1 MTGRSIDGKAIAAGV
16 RADVAA
22 AVKQLPG
29 QPALAVVL
37 VGEDPASQVYVASKA
52 KATREAGMR
61 SIEIRLPA
69 DTAEAD
75 LIARVDALS
84 RDPNIDGILVQL
96 PLPKHIGEASVLAA
110 IDPMKD
116 VDGLTEASAGKLVL
130 GKPGLRPC
138 TPVGCVILAKTER
151 PDLTG
156 ANVVVI
162 GRSILVGKPAAL
174 LFLEQNATVT
184 LAHSKTR
191 DLKMVCRGA
200 DILVAAVGRPEMV
213 RGDWIRPGAVVI
225 DVGTN
230 RVPAPEKGEGK
241 TRLVGDV
248 NFKEA
253 IEVAAAVT
261 PSPGGVG
268 PMTIACLLRN
278 TVLAAC
284 ARRGWIVPKPLNGG

>member
-1 MTGRSIDGKAIAAGV
+1 MTGRIIDGKAIAAGV

-22 AVKQLPG
+22 AVKALPG

-37 VGEDPASQVYVASKA
+37 VGDDPASQVYVASKVKMTA
-52 KATREAGMR
+52 EAGMR

-69 DTAEAD
+69 DTPESE
-75 LIARVDALS
+75 LIGRVEALS
-84 RDPNIDGILVQL
+84 RDPDVDGILVQL
-96 PLPKHIGEASVLAA
+96 PLPKHISEANVLAA
-110 IDPMKD
+110 IDPLKD
-116 VDGLTEASAGKLVL
+116 VDGLTEASAGKLML

-138 TPVGCVILAKTER
+138 TPVGCVILAKSER

-184 LAHSKTR
+184 VAHSRTR
-191 DLKMVCRGA
+191 DLRMICRGA

-213 RGDWIRPGAVVI
+213 RGDWIRPGAIVI

-241 TRLVGDV
+241 TKLVGDV

-284 ARRGWIVPKPLNGG
+284 ARRGWQAPQL